1 MEKIIEWMINTASTI
16 SEEQWKA
23 ITLLT
28 AIGYVLFNLI
38 PNLSEMCLQ
47 KSFEIYERRREYKMK
62 KLLSELQEQ
71 YPFPEYLYCDKLCD
85 IKCDYCKYSRVC
97 YLEYLSDKTDNKD
110 LKRYI
115 KQEIKE
121 VRKRLS
127 QWD

>member
-1 MEKIIEWMINTASTI
+1 MEKMLEQIINTASTI
-16 SEEQWKA
+16 TEEQWKA
-23 ITLLT
+23 ITIIT
-28 AIGYVLFNLI
+28 AILLVFDGILYFN
-38 PNLSEMCLQ
+38 NMCLQ
-47 KSFEIYERRREYKMK
+47 KAFEIRERRHEYKMK